1 MSGKR
6 GLDDFEASPAKR
18 MKQFLQDGFMT
29 NGPAWANAV
38 VAQDAQIANMLD
50 TIANTEAAT
59 IPEGIAD
66 LTSFCSLRNS
76 GVVAEKVNMEVEGRE
91 RDWWAWWNDRIL
103 SSRS

>member
-1 MSGKR
+1 MAMSVENHWTPMSGKR

-59 IPEGIAD
+59 IPE
-66 LTSFCSLRNS
+66 
-76 GVVAEKVNMEVEGRE
+76 EKVNMEVEGRE